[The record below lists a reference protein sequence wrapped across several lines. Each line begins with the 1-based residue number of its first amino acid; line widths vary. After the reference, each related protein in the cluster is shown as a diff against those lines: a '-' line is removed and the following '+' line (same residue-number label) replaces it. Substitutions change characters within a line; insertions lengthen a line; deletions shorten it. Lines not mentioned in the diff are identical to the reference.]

1 MNRPKVSGGWHIA
14 AYTVADAIAHNRKI
28 TINTLSK
35 MPLSL
40 LRVVVALFRAA
51 TGFVDT
57 GHLLVKT

>member
-1 MNRPKVSGGWHIA
+1 MNRPKVSGGWRIA
-14 AYTVADAIAHNRKI
+14 AYTEADAIAHNRKI
-28 TINTLSK
+28 TISTLRK

-40 LRVVVALFRAA
+40 LRVAVALFRAA